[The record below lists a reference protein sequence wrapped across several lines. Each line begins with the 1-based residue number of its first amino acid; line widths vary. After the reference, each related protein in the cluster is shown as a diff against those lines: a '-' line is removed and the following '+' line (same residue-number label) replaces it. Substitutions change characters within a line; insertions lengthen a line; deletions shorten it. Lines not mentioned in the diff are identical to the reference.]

1 MQNEYMYLRSTKNES
16 EFLVSRVHPRKQ
28 ENTPLEP
35 LSLKSRD
42 LPKKDSEQ
50 TKGNTQRQ
58 NLVEEIWYTGKDYN
72 VVAFFGT
79 LLKPC
84 SLF

>member
-50 TKGNTQRQ
+50 TTEQTKGNTQSQ

-72 VVAFFGT
+72 VLWRFLG
-79 LLKPC
+79 
-84 SLF
+84 LF